1 MLTQRSWRVLT
12 LFVPLLAFGQSQN
25 SSINGTVTD
34 PSGAVIPGAELV
46 LTSVDR
52 QISAKTTTGPDGLY
66 SFPNLLP
73 GAYDLKA
80 SAVGF
85 KPLVQRGVAVTINQL
100 ARVDVKLEVGT
111 DVQSVEVQ
119 SEATQLNFENASRNE
134 GVTSETIG
142 ELPLVVAGGPRNSAQ
157 FAVLLPGVST
167 GGGNSSFDARINGG
181 LASGDEAIMDGVSMQ
196 EGSMAQSR
204 MVAFADFRMTPSM
217 VSEFRVLTSTYEKEY
232 GSSTGGQIIATTKS
246 GGSQFPRWR
255 L

>member
-1 MLTQRSWRVLT
+1 MLTQRSWRILT

-25 SSINGTVTD
+25 SSISGTVTD

-52 QISAKTTTGPDGLY
+52 QISSKTTTGPDGLY

-111 DVQSVEVQ
+111 DVQTVEVQ
-119 SEATQLNFENASRNE
+119 SEATQLNFENASRDE
-134 GVTSETIG
+134 GVTNETIG

-167 GGGNSSFDARINGG
+167 GGGNSSFHAPLKGGGGPRGEDTMGGGRMQGRRIGQN
-181 LASGDEAIMDGVSMQ
+181 SVVGVS
-196 EGSMAQSR
+196 G
-204 MVAFADFRMTPSM
+204 
-217 VSEFRVLTSTYEKEY
+217 
-232 GSSTGGQIIATTKS
+232 
-246 GGSQFPRWR
+246 FP

>member
-142 ELPLVVAGGPRNSAQ
+142 ELPLAVAG
-157 FAVLLPGVST
+157 
-167 GGGNSSFDARINGG
+167 
-181 LASGDEAIMDGVSMQ
+181 
-196 EGSMAQSR
+196 